1 MSLSKLTAHRPRS
14 TVAGVFSTPDARDD
28 FHVHLSGW
36 DERRELSV
44 IPPPPFLA
52 CFAEGN
58 EGIPFPLAPI
68 EFRVAHRP
76 SVSLLETREGQQ
88 TPGDQN
94 LPGLQDYS
102 KDLLDV

>member
-1 MSLSKLTAHRPRS
+1 MSLSKLTAHRPTS
-14 TVAGVFSTPDARDD
+14 TVAEVFSTPDARGV

-44 IPPPPFLA
+44 IPPPPSLA
-52 CFAEGN
+52 CFAEGD

-76 SVSLLETREGQQ
+76 SVFLLETRECQQ

-94 LPGLQDYS
+94 LPGLRCS
-102 KDLLDV
+102 IS